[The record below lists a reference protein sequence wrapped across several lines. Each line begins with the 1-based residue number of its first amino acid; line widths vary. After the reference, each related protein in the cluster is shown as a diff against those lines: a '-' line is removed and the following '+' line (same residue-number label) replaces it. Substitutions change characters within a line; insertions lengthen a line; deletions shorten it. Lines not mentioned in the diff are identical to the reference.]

1 MTDIILAARSWP
13 STETMNQEKL
23 YALLAR
29 EMAGTLTAEEATAL
43 QELLQQYPDASYI
56 REVFA
61 QTWAPA
67 GKQYTGPQV
76 QQLLE
81 KHQLRMQ
88 ELPDTENTATAPV
101 PRHMWRV
108 YSGIAAAIL
117 VLLAVGGYRFLTPKK
132 KTVAPLAQLVT
143 EKRMRSQVLLPDGS
157 RVWLNAGSKL
167 NYPEQFAPHAPREV
181 TLEGEAFFVVT
192 ADAERPFRVHTQAFH
207 IRVLGTSFN
216 VRAYPQEDSAVT
228 SLVQGSV
235 EVVLNNEGNQ
245 VVSLKPNEK
254 LTVPVHPIVSESN
267 TTATST
273 PIVISKSKLIPVQ
286 DSIIP
291 ETAWVQNKL
300 AFKHLQLE
308 KVATMLE
315 QWYGVEIGF
324 KDNNKKQLYFSG
336 VFETES
342 LEQVLNALET
352 TMSFTWHKDA
362 AGKIWIN

>member
-1 MTDIILAARSWP
+1 MD
-13 STETMNQEKL
+13 QEKL

-29 EMAGTLTAEEATAL
+29 ELAGILTEDEAATL
-43 QELLQQYPDASYI
+43 QQLLQQYPDASYI

-61 QTWAPA
+61 QNWTPA
-67 GKQYTGPQV
+67 GKQYSGQQV

-88 ELPDTENTATAPV
+88 ALADIPTTEAPA
-101 PRHMWRV
+101 PRRLWKL
-108 YSGIAAAIL
+108 YSGIAAGVLVMLAI
-117 VLLAVGGYRFLTPKK
+117 GGYWKYAS
-132 KTVAPLAQLVT
+132 KTTTQAPLAQMVT
-143 EKRMRSQVLLPDGS
+143 QKRMRSQILLPDGS

-167 NYPEQFAPHAPREV
+167 DYPKQFALHAPREV

-192 ADAERPFRVHTQAFH
+192 ADAERPFRVHTKTFH

-228 SLVQGSV
+228 ALVQGSV
-235 EVVLNNEGNQ
+235 EVVLENAGNQ

-254 LTVPVHPIVSESN
+254 LTVPVQVAATPVESN
-267 TTATST
+267 LAT
-273 PIVISKSKLIPVQ
+273 PPPLVIYKSKLSPVQ
-286 DSIIP
+286 DSVLT

-308 KVATMLE
+308 KVAAMLE
-315 QWYGVEIGF
+315 EWYGVEIGF
-324 KDNNKKQLYFSG
+324 KDNRKKQLYFSG

-352 TMSFTWHKDA
+352 TLSFTWHKDE
-362 AGKIWIN
+362 AGKIWIQ

>member
-1 MTDIILAARSWP
+1 MSL
-13 STETMNQEKL
+13 TETMDQEKL

-29 EMAGTLTAEEATAL
+29 ELAGILTEDEAAAL
-43 QELLQQYPDASYI
+43 QQLLQQYPDASYI

-61 QTWAPA
+61 QNWTPA
-67 GKQYTGPQV
+67 GKQYSEQHV

-81 KHQLRMQ
+81 KHHLRMQ
-88 ELPDTENTATAPV
+88 AFTNTTTVEVPV
-101 PRHMWRV
+101 QRRMWKL
-108 YSGIAAAIL
+108 YSGIAASVL
-117 VLLAVGGYRFLTPKK
+117 VLLAIGGYWWYAPAK
-132 KTVAPLAQLVT
+132 KTPAPLAQMVT
-143 EKRMRSQVLLPDGS
+143 QKRMRSQVLLPDGS

-167 NYPEQFAPHAPREV
+167 DYPKQFAAHAPREV
-181 TLEGEAFFVVT
+181 TLEGEAFFIVT
-192 ADAERPFRVHTQAFH
+192 SDAERPFRVHTKTFH

-235 EVVLNNEGNQ
+235 EVVLENADNR

-254 LTVPVHPIVSESN
+254 LTVPVKVIAPAESN
-267 TTATST
+267 TVAAPA
-273 PIVISKSKLIPVQ
+273 PIVLYKSKLSPVR
-286 DSIIP
+286 DSILT

-315 QWYGVEIGF
+315 EWYGVEIGF
-324 KDNNKKQLYFSG
+324 KDNRKKQLYFSG
-336 VFETES
+336 VFESES

-352 TMSFTWHKDA
+352 TLSFTWHKDA
-362 AGKIWIN
+362 AGKIWIQ